1 MVLYALNEEH
11 ADRYEGLPESDRNK
25 ENYNK
30 YNNGFL
36 AHKEILGVHVLFLGV
51 PIKQVS

>member
-1 MVLYALNEEH
+1 MKNTQIAMKDYLNQI
-11 ADRYEGLPESDRNK
+11 AIKKTTINIT
-25 ENYNK
+25 
-30 YNNGFL
+30 NGFL

>member
-30 YNNGFL
+30 YNKWFPSTQGNPC
-36 AHKEILGVHVLFLGV
+36 VHVLFLGV